1 MQAPNP
7 YVDYLTDASFQGV
20 NRLFVLSYENDTDR
34 TVNTKYF
41 FQLQK
46 NLIIDGQNLF
56 DQTAKN
62 ELKAYDNI
70 QNIQIFK
77 EIITLQVV
85 YYNYLKNFKNIL

>member
-7 YVDYLTDASFQGV
+7 YLDYLFDPTFQGV
-20 NRLFVLSYENDTDR
+20 NRLFALSFENDTDR

-56 DQTAKN
+56 DQTAKS
-62 ELKAYDNI
+62 D
-70 QNIQIFK
+70 
-77 EIITLQVV
+77 
-85 YYNYLKNFKNIL
+85 